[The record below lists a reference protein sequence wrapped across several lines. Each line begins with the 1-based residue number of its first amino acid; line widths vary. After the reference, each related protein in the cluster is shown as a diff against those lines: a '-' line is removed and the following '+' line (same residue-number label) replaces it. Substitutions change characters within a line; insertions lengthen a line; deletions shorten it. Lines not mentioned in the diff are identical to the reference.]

1 MAIIR
6 AAIFDLVGKTMVF
19 PEETYEGKIPFFGT
33 TVLENFYKWA
43 IN

>member
-19 PEETYEGKIPFFGT
+19 PEETYEGKIPFFGNNSAT
-33 TVLENFYKWA
+33 STNGQ
-43 IN
+43 